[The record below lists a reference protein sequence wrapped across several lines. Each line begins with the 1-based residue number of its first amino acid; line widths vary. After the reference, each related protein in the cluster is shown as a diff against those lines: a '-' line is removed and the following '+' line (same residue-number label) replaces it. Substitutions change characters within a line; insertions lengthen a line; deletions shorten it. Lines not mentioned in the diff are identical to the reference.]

1 MDDLAPDRRI
11 AADAS
16 AGRDE
21 GHSDDL
27 VASGHDFPSAK
38 DHDFQKALAAMAALG
53 AVELVT
59 KQRDAWLL
67 VDSVVQA
74 MADAERR
81 EHSSAKERAQGAKA
95 DRAEAR
101 LELWAL
107 RRQVALRVLALAAR
121 QVSQEP
127 ERPQELAQ
135 PQRALEM
142 PQQEQRAQ
150 PVLQRLEPEVW
161 QQELQQA
168 ELRVFSARPS
178 RPHPAHLCPLLP

>member
-16 AGRDE
+16 ADRDV

-27 VASGHDFPSAK
+27 VATGHDFP
-38 DHDFQKALAAMAALG
+38 KALAAMAALG
-53 AVELVT
+53 AVEPVT
-59 KQRDAWLL
+59 QQRDAWLL
-67 VDSVVQA
+67 VDSIVQA

-101 LELWAL
+101 PELWVL

-168 ELRVFSARPS
+168 ERRVFSARPS

>member
-16 AGRDE
+16 AGRDV

-38 DHDFQKALAAMAALG
+38 DHDFQKALAVMAALG
-53 AVELVT
+53 AVEPVT
-59 KQRDAWLL
+59 QQRDALL
-67 VDSVVQA
+67 LFDSVVQA
-74 MADAERR
+74 MVDAERR
-81 EHSSAKERAQGAKA
+81 EHSAKEREQAAKA

-101 LELWAL
+101 PELWAL
-107 RRQVALRVLALAAR
+107 RRQAALRVLALAAR

-135 PQRALEM
+135 P
-142 PQQEQRAQ
+142 
-150 PVLQRLEPEVW
+150 
-161 QQELQQA
+161 
-168 ELRVFSARPS
+168 
-178 RPHPAHLCPLLP
+178 